1 MAVLDRVDGK
11 VCVCGG
17 GGGGEDPEEAA
28 VRYTGG
34 RYWPL
39 ISV

>member
-1 MAVLDRVDGK
+1 M
-11 VCVCGG
+11 GG
-17 GGGGEDPEEAA
+17 GGLGGGDPEEAA

-34 RYWPL
+34 RSWPL